1 MFFNKLQNI
10 QQYDEVSISETENE
24 DLSFTP
30 EVVKEKIIQQLGV
43 LGTIA
48 SVNSTG
54 SKDLPK
60 WSTC

>member
-1 MFFNKLQNI
+1 MFFNKLQTSW
-10 QQYDEVSISETENE
+10 QYDEVSISVIGNE

-54 SKDLPK
+54 SKDLLK